1 MGVFSRKDGFV
12 EFTIRTDTEAYNL
25 EAFVKQ
31 IGQDLLVAIWGG
43 EKPHIGAV
51 AVAQPRPSLKD
62 KSVVSATASVFCY
75 LGHKDDIIAKQAAEK
90 LSATLNTNVTVTA
103 GVHWD
108 DIDEAGIKAIIANSQ
123 ELVNT
128 IIEKITTKN
137 FKDFSL

>member
-1 MGVFSRKDGFV
+1 V
-12 EFTIRTDTEAYNL
+12 ESTIKTDTEGYDL

-31 IGQDLLVAIWGG
+31 IGEDLLVAIWGG

-62 KSVVSATASVFCY
+62 ESVVSATASVFCY
-75 LGHKDDIIAKQAAEK
+75 LGHKDDIIAKEAAEK

-123 ELVNT
+123 RLVNM
-128 IIEKITTKN
+128 IIEKIAAQEGK
-137 FKDFSL
+137 

>member
-1 MGVFSRKDGFV
+1 MG
-12 EFTIRTDTEAYNL
+12 FTIKTKEEAYRL
-25 EAFVKQ
+25 EASVKE
-31 IGQDLLVAIWGG
+31 IGRDLLIAIWGG

-62 KSVVSATASVFCY
+62 ESVVSATASVFCY
-75 LGHKDDIIAKQAAEK
+75 LGHKDDIIAKEAAEK

-123 ELVNT
+123 ELVNL
-128 IIEKITTKN
+128 IIEKIVAEEGK
-137 FKDFSL
+137 

>member
-1 MGVFSRKDGFV
+1 LG
-12 EFTIRTDTEAYNL
+12 FTIKTKEEAYRL
-25 EAFVKQ
+25 EASVKE
-31 IGQDLLVAIWGG
+31 IGRDLLIAIWGG

-62 KSVVSATASVFCY
+62 ESVVSATASVFCY
-75 LGHKDDIIAKQAAEK
+75 LGHKDDIIAKEAAEK

-123 ELVNT
+123 ELVNL
-128 IIEKITTKN
+128 IIEKIVAEEGK
-137 FKDFSL
+137 